1 MSIAPADNLQ
11 PAPGEF
17 SDFPDFPLD
26 SGAVRKPEAAS
37 QADTERSGPTQIA
50 RNQPASNPDA
60 PAEAMTP
67 RTVNPTATRETG
79 AALTESGVTTP
90 DLGDP
95 LANAEHTQP
104 IVTEEWGPIEAVF
117 LADLHLGSR
126 LEPRHFALRDF
137 LAQLCARP
145 DRPDVYILGDLF
157 NYWMGR
163 KSEREE
169 GNRFVLLCLKKA
181 VECGLRV
188 YFLPGNRDF
197 FAESGYIAEKYG
209 VVMLGKKASL
219 TLGRY
224 RVLATHGDLHVL
236 SDRSHVRLSWILRSS
251 YSRYLANRLPLEFLN
266 GIGRRMRKKSRGNL
280 PRRDYSA
287 VDIPPQEVA
296 RLLRGGYDVLIC
308 GHMHRALRRSIEID
322 ERQGAY
328 FTLGAWER
336 GEASVLVFDGEDF
349 RFRSFPVTERG

>member
-26 SGAVRKPEAAS
+26 RGAVRKPEAAS

-169 GNRFVLLCLKKA
+169 GNRFVCS
-181 VECGLRV
+181 V
-188 YFLPGNRDF
+188 
-197 FAESGYIAEKYG
+197 
-209 VVMLGKKASL
+209 
-219 TLGRY
+219 
-224 RVLATHGDLHVL
+224 
-236 SDRSHVRLSWILRSS
+236 
-251 YSRYLANRLPLEFLN
+251 SRRRWSVGCACISYLAIETSSPRAVISPRSTAWSCAA
-266 GIGRRMRKKSRGNL
+266 RR
-280 PRRDYSA
+280 
-287 VDIPPQEVA
+287 
-296 RLLRGGYDVLIC
+296 
-308 GHMHRALRRSIEID
+308 HR
-322 ERQGAY
+322 
-328 FTLGAWER
+328 
-336 GEASVLVFDGEDF
+336 
-349 RFRSFPVTERG
+349 